1 MFLMLNVVSKM
12 KGCIRQI
19 EHLNPSGASEQDI
32 KTQNTQRISNLTM
45 SRIYSK
51 DIEKFGT
58 DIMNTASM
66 KSPQQNANVGSSE
79 QQFFDEA
86 FHTPSSPYKT
96 IMTSDQY
103 GILKIISTP
112 KEFLARE
119 TSDGMMVNVV
129 EGLKLHEN
137 FLDSS
142 EVTELVSLA
151 NEMRAAGHRGELPGQ
166 TLVTLKRPLKGHGRE
181 MIQLGVLINE
191 EPIEDG
197 NTILTSEDHR
207 GDYNGSLKLNITPG
221 VKCVREGGVHFTIDG
236 KGFFYNVLISN
247 VAGAGD
253 IVAVKIKGSATGWL
267 HMGRTWGQ
275 NWHISADLQDQALSF
290 EVSSSDGVTLT

>member
-1 MFLMLNVVSKM
+1 MLLMLNAVSKM

-32 KTQNTQRISNLTM
+32 LTRAKM
-45 SRIYSK
+45 LFAEDPKYTKDFEFDHVRNILK

-58 DIMNTASM
+58 DTMNTASM
-66 KSPQQNANVGSSE
+66 KPPQQNANVGSSE
-79 QQFFDEA
+79 QQFFEEA

-221 VKCVREGGVHFTIDG
+221 VKCVREGGVLFTIDG

-253 IVAVKIKGSATGWL
+253 IVAVKIKGLATGWL

-275 NWHISADLQDQALSF
+275 NWHI
-290 EVSSSDGVTLT
+290 

>member
-1 MFLMLNVVSKM
+1 M
-12 KGCIRQI
+12 
-19 EHLNPSGASEQDI
+19 D
-32 KTQNTQRISNLTM
+32 
-45 SRIYSK
+45 
-51 DIEKFGT
+51 
-58 DIMNTASM
+58 
-66 KSPQQNANVGSSE
+66 
-79 QQFFDEA
+79 
-86 FHTPSSPYKT
+86 KT

-197 NTILTSEDHR
+197 NTILTSEVRKIEAIPSLLDSIFDCLVQLQVLPVKPDFCLIDFFHE
-207 GDYNGSLKLNITPG
+207 GDYSLPHT
-221 VKCVREGGVHFTIDG
+221 
-236 KGFFYNVLISN
+236 
-247 VAGAGD
+247 
-253 IVAVKIKGSATGWL
+253 
-267 HMGRTWGQ
+267 
-275 NWHISADLQDQALSF
+275 
-290 EVSSSDGVTLT
+290 